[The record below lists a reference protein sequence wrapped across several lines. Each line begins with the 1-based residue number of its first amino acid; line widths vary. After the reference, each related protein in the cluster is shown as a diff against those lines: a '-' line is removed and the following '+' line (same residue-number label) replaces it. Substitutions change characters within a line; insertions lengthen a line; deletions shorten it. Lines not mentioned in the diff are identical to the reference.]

1 MTYSEMGRK
10 IQTAGTWFVGSFM
23 GEILLHYLECCD
35 DVEKKL
41 SFIEYMHKEY
51 GEALEYTY
59 DTTKTKCYAVF
70 SIIKEQKVVEALDYV
85 LQSNDKKVFD
95 GGKENAQAVLDSI
108 RDGKYKLPY

>member
-1 MTYSEMGRK
+1 MTYSEMVRK

-23 GEILLHYLECCD
+23 GEILLHYSECCD
-35 DVEKKL
+35 DVEKKV
-41 SFIEYMHKEY
+41 SFIDYMHKEY

-70 SIIKEQKVVEALDYV
+70 SIIKEQKVIEALDYV
-85 LQSNDKKVFD
+85 LQSNDKKTFD